1 MVLEKNEMDGGT
13 VLIVDDVESNRM
25 ILREIIQNMDCS
37 PVLAENGKQALEMV
51 KEYNPQLVLTDISM
65 PGMDGYELCR
75 VLKEKEK
82 TKDIPVIFISAYDN
96 PNDMVDGFRLGGADY
111 ITKPFI
117 PEVVQARVSV
127 HLSLHQANQG
137 LLQMNHKLQVS
148 VTEQLNQMEQEKKNV
163 LNAIANIVEQNAG
176 YDESYMKRLKRN
188 CGILAQGMQ
197 LSPLFAD
204 KISDSYV
211 DTIELAVSICDIGKI
226 GIPTELLKK
235 EGNLTEE
242 EAAVMKKHT
251 KIGAKFL
258 EDIYAGNEKNDF
270 IRISTDIIKYHH
282 ENWDGSGYPEGL
294 SGNKIPLAAQI
305 LAIMDRYCVLTEKG
319 ANGREEALEIMKKE
333 AEKKFNPDILSI
345 CSKISRQFC

>member
-25 ILREIIQNMDCS
+25 ILGEIIQNMDCS

>member
-25 ILREIIQNMDCS
+25 ILGEIIQNMDCS
-37 PVLAENGKQALEMV
+37 SVLAENGKQALEMV

>member
-1 MVLEKNEMDGGT
+1 MGLEKKGMDGGT
-13 VLIVDDVESNRM
+13 VLIVDDVESNRV
-25 ILREIIQNMDCS
+25 ILGEIIKSMNCS

-51 KEYNPQLVLTDISM
+51 KECHPQLVLTDISM

-82 TKDIPVIFISAYDN
+82 TKDIPVVFISAFDN

-117 PEVVQARVSV
+117 PEIVQARVSV
-127 HLSLHQANQG
+127 HLHLYQANQG

-148 VTEQLNQMEQEKKNV
+148 VTEQLNQMEREKKNV

-176 YDESYMKRLKRN
+176 YDESHMKRLKRN

-242 EAAVMKKHT
+242 EEAVMKKHT

-258 EDIYAGNEKNDF
+258 EDIYAENEKNDF
-270 IRISTDIIKYHH
+270 IRISTDIVKYHH
-282 ENWDGSGYPEGL
+282 ENWDGSGYPDGL
-294 SGNKIPLAAQI
+294 SANRIPLAAQI
-305 LAIMDRYCVLTEKG
+305 VAIMERYCALTEQGK
-319 ANGREEALEIMKKE
+319 NGRKEALEIMSKE
-333 AEKKFNPDILSI
+333 AGKRFNPDILNI
-345 CSKISRQFC
+345 CSKIARQFC

>member
-25 ILREIIQNMDCS
+25 ILGEIIQNMDCS
-37 PVLAENGKQALEMV
+37 SVLAENGKQALEMV

-148 VTEQLNQMEQEKKNV
+148 VTEQLNQMEQEK
-163 LNAIANIVEQNAG
+163 
-176 YDESYMKRLKRN
+176 
-188 CGILAQGMQ
+188 
-197 LSPLFAD
+197 
-204 KISDSYV
+204 
-211 DTIELAVSICDIGKI
+211 
-226 GIPTELLKK
+226 
-235 EGNLTEE
+235 
-242 EAAVMKKHT
+242 
-251 KIGAKFL
+251 
-258 EDIYAGNEKNDF
+258 
-270 IRISTDIIKYHH
+270 
-282 ENWDGSGYPEGL
+282 
-294 SGNKIPLAAQI
+294 
-305 LAIMDRYCVLTEKG
+305 
-319 ANGREEALEIMKKE
+319 
-333 AEKKFNPDILSI
+333 
-345 CSKISRQFC
+345 